1 MNKVK
6 KIPLRKCV
14 VTNERFEKK
23 QLIRIVKSPEGIVS
37 VDLTGKAN
45 GRGAYVS
52 KNKTVILQAK
62 KTKVL
67 ERHLEVVIIDAVYDQ
82 LLALVEHEQK

>member
-1 MNKVK
+1 MKIK
-6 KIPLRKCV
+6 KIPMRKCV

-23 QLIRIVKSPEGIVS
+23 MLIRVVRSPDGNVF

-52 KNKTVILQAK
+52 RLTKAIIEAK

-67 ERHLEVVIIDAVYDQ
+67 ERHLETTVPDTVYEDM
-82 LLALVEHEQK
+82 LKLVADE

>member
-1 MNKVK
+1 MNKIK

-23 QLIRIVKSPEGIVS
+23 QLIRVVRSPEGVVS
-37 VDLTGKAN
+37 VDPTGKAN
-45 GRGAYVS
+45 GRGAYLKKDAS
-52 KNKTVILQAK
+52 VILQAK

-67 ERHLEVVIIDAVYDQ
+67 ERHLETPIPDTVYDD
-82 LLALVEHEQK
+82 LLKQAAA

>member
-1 MNKVK
+1 MKVK
-6 KIPLRKCV
+6 KIPMRKCV

-23 QLIRIVKSPEGIVS
+23 QLLRVVKSPEGV
-37 VDLTGKAN
+37 VTLDLTGKAN

-52 KNKTVILQAK
+52 KNKTVILEAK

-67 ERHLEVVIIDAVYDQ
+67 ERHLEAKIADEVYEA
-82 LLALVEHEQK
+82 LLKLCADE

>member
-1 MNKVK
+1 MKKVK

-23 QLIRIVKSPEGIVS
+23 QLLRVVKSPEGIVA

-45 GRGAYVS
+45 GRGAYLS
-52 KNKTVILQAK
+52 KDPAVILQAK

-67 ERHLEVVIIDAVYDQ
+67 ERHLEVVIPDAVYDD
-82 LLALVEHEQK
+82 LLKASAHE

>member
-1 MNKVK
+1 MNKIR

-23 QLIRIVKSPEGIVS
+23 QLLRIVKSPEGTVA
-37 VDLTGKAN
+37 VDPTGKAN
-45 GRGAYVS
+45 GRGAYVQ
-52 KNKTVILQAK
+52 KNAAVILQAK

-67 ERHLEVVIIDAVYDQ
+67 ERHLEALVPDAVYDE
-82 LLALVEHEQK
+82 LLRRVQDE

>member
-6 KIPLRKCV
+6 KIPQRKCV
-14 VTNERFEKK
+14 VTNVSFDKK
-23 QLIRIVKSPEGIVS
+23 LLIRVVRTPEGQVIVDGS
-37 VDLTGKAN
+37 GKAN

-52 KNKTVILQAK
+52 KSKEVILQAK

-67 ERHLEVVIIDAVYDQ
+67 DRQLEIAVPEQIYDD
-82 LLALVEHEQK
+82 LLKLVNHE

>member
-23 QLIRIVKSPEGIVS
+23 QLIRIVRSPEGIVI
-37 VDLTGKAN
+37 VDKTGKAN

-52 KNKTVILQAK
+52 KTKAVILQAK

-67 ERHLEVVIIDAVYDQ
+67 ERHLETPVPDEIYDE
-82 LLALVEHEQK
+82 LLKLIENE

>member
-1 MNKVK
+1 MKKLK

-14 VTNERFEKK
+14 VSGERLEKK
-23 QLIRIVKSPEGIVS
+23 DLLRVVKTPQGEVIVDP
-37 VDLTGKAN
+37 TGKAN

-52 KNKTVILQAK
+52 KDKNVILKAK

-67 ERHLEVVIIDAVYDQ
+67 ERHLETPIGDEVYDA
-82 LLALVEHEQK
+82 LLVLINHE

>member
-23 QLIRIVKSPEGIVS
+23 QLLRVVRSPEGVVS
-37 VDLTGKAN
+37 VDPTGKAN
-45 GRGAYVS
+45 GRGAYL
-52 KNKTVILQAK
+52 KKDAAVILQAK
-62 KTKVL
+62 KTKAL
-67 ERHLEVVIIDAVYDQ
+67 ERHLETPIPDTVYDD
-82 LLALVEHEQK
+82 LLKKAAE

>member
-23 QLIRIVKSPEGIVS
+23 QLLRVVRSPEGVVS
-37 VDLTGKAN
+37 VDPTGKAN
-45 GRGAYVS
+45 GRGAYLKKDVA
-52 KNKTVILQAK
+52 VILQAK

-67 ERHLEVVIIDAVYDQ
+67 ERHLEAQVPDAVYDD
-82 LLALVEHEQK
+82 LKARATHE

>member
-23 QLIRIVKSPEGIVS
+23 QLLRVVRSPEGVVS
-37 VDLTGKAN
+37 VDPTGKAN
-45 GRGAYVS
+45 GRGAYL
-52 KNKTVILQAK
+52 KKDAAVIQQAK

-67 ERHLEVVIIDAVYDQ
+67 ERHLETPIPDEVYAD
-82 LLALVEHEQK
+82 LIKKAAE

>member
-6 KIPLRKCV
+6 KIPMRKCV
-14 VTNERFEKK
+14 VTNERFDKK
-23 QLIRIVKSPEGIVS
+23 QLIRVVRNPEGVIF
-37 VDLTGKAN
+37 VDKTGKAN

-52 KNKTVILQAK
+52 KTKAVILQAK

-67 ERHLEVVIIDAVYDQ
+67 ERHLETQIPDAIYDE
-82 LLALVEHEQK
+82 LLTLVDNE

>member
-14 VTNERFEKK
+14 ITNERFEKK
-23 QLIRIVKSPEGIVS
+23 QLIRIVRSPEGIVF
-37 VDLTGKAN
+37 VDKTGKAN
-45 GRGAYVS
+45 GRGAYIS
-52 KNKTVILQAK
+52 KTKAVILQAK

-67 ERHLEVVIIDAVYDQ
+67 ERHLETPIPDEIYEELLKLIDN
-82 LLALVEHEQK
+82 E

>member
-1 MNKVK
+1 MNKPK

-23 QLIRIVKSPEGIVS
+23 QLLRVVRSPEGTVFA
-37 VDLTGKAN
+37 DATGKAN
-45 GRGAYVS
+45 GRGAYLKKDPS
-52 KNKTVILQAK
+52 VILLAK

-67 ERHLEVVIIDAVYDQ
+67 ERHLEAAVPDEVYDD
-82 LLALVEHEQK
+82 LLKKAAQ

>member
-23 QLIRIVKSPEGIVS
+23 QLIRIVRSPEGIVV
-37 VDLTGKAN
+37 VDKTGKAN

-52 KNKTVILQAK
+52 KTKAVILQAK

-67 ERHLEVVIIDAVYDQ
+67 ERHLETPVPDEIYDE
-82 LLALVEHEQK
+82 LLKLIENE

>member
-1 MNKVK
+1 MKKVK

-23 QLIRIVKSPEGIVS
+23 QLLRVVKSPEGVVA

-45 GRGAYVS
+45 GRGAYLS
-52 KNKTVILQAK
+52 KDPAVILQAK

-67 ERHLEVVIIDAVYDQ
+67 ERHLEIAIPDAVYDD
-82 LLALVEHEQK
+82 LLKASAHE